1 MLELWGA
8 CRGQAGLP
16 EKSPELFDLCLI
28 KMKTAIDLEAITIDG
43 GKLRAAREARNLSIA
58 EFAAL
63 VTLSREQVKAI
74 EDGGHRPFYTP
85 AHKLLAVRKYAN
97 AVEIAYE
104 AVVTGPGADQ
114 TMPAPDDAP
123 PSMHTPQESI
133 EPADLRIAAVERN
146 AEIRRLALIGAI
158 AVTILLAIYAKVR
171 GSKSEISEQ
180 AAEPAYATATEADK
194 AEVATPSKSLQP
206 TTKTS
211 APETTEAAKVAE
223 PASQCPVK
231 TAASE
236 ASAWSPAYQYRADL
250 RLFVISAREG
260 SVCVTDATGK
270 ETLLQLKPMTW
281 QILAGKPPY
290 DVRST
295 QLAEHKLYLQG
306 QLVKVPANVNRMRL
320 IPTQALPPAPAAKP
334 APSEAPSE
342 TPSAAPTPA
351 ASASPDA

>member
-1 MLELWGA
+1 
-8 CRGQAGLP
+8 
-16 EKSPELFDLCLI
+16 
-28 KMKTAIDLEAITIDG
+28 MKTAIDLDAITIDG
-43 GKLRAAREARNLSIA
+43 SKLREAREARNLSIA
-58 EFAAL
+58 ELAAL

-97 AVEIAYE
+97 ALEIAYE
-104 AVVTGPGADQ
+104 EVVMGPGADQ

-123 PSMHTPQESI
+123 ASMHTPHEAI

-146 AEIRRLALIGAI
+146 AEIRRLALVGAI

-171 GSKSEISEQ
+171 GSKSEISEE
-180 AAEPAYATATEADK
+180 AADPAYATVTEADK
-194 AEVATPSKSLQP
+194 VEVAAPAKPQQP
-206 TTKTS
+206 ATKTS
-211 APETTEAAKVAE
+211 APETTETAKVAE

-236 ASAWSPAYQYRADL
+236 ASVWSPAYQYRADL

-306 QLVKVPANVNRMRL
+306 QLVKVPANANTMRL
-320 IPTQALPPAPAAKP
+320 IPTQALPPAPAAAP
-334 APSEAPSE
+334 APSEAPS
-342 TPSAAPTPA
+342 ATPA
-351 ASASPDA
+351 PAATASPDA

>member
-1 MLELWGA
+1 
-8 CRGQAGLP
+8 
-16 EKSPELFDLCLI
+16 
-28 KMKTAIDLEAITIDG
+28 MKTAIDLEAITIDG
-43 GKLRAAREARNLSIA
+43 GKLREAREARNLSVA
-58 EFAAL
+58 ELAAL

-74 EDGGHRPFYTP
+74 EEGGHRPFYAP

-97 AVEIAYE
+97 ALEIAYE
-104 AVVTGPGADQ
+104 DVVMGPGADQ

-123 PSMHTPQESI
+123 PSMHTPHEAI

-171 GSKSEISEQ
+171 GSKSEISEE
-180 AAEPAYATATEADK
+180 AADPAYATVAEADK
-194 AEVATPSKSLQP
+194 AEVAAPSKPQQP
-206 TTKTS
+206 ATKTS
-211 APETTEAAKVAE
+211 APETTETKVAE

-236 ASAWSPAYQYRADL
+236 ASVWSPAYQYRADL

-260 SVCVTDATGK
+260 SLCVTDATGK

-306 QLVKVPANVNRMRL
+306 QLVKVPANANRMRL
-320 IPTQALPPAPAAKP
+320 IPTQALPPAPAAAP
-334 APSEAPSE
+334 APSES
-342 TPSAAPTPA
+342 PSATPA
-351 ASASPDA
+351 PAATASPDA

>member
-194 AEVATPSKSLQP
+194 AEVATPSKVLRP
-206 TTKTS
+206 TTK
-211 APETTEAAKVAE
+211 
-223 PASQCPVK
+223 PAHPKRPKQP
-231 TAASE
+231 
-236 ASAWSPAYQYRADL
+236 
-250 RLFVISAREG
+250 
-260 SVCVTDATGK
+260 
-270 ETLLQLKPMTW
+270 
-281 QILAGKPPY
+281 
-290 DVRST
+290 
-295 QLAEHKLYLQG
+295 KLPSL
-306 QLVKVPANVNRMRL
+306 PAN
-320 IPTQALPPAPAAKP
+320 AP
-334 APSEAPSE
+334 
-342 TPSAAPTPA
+342 
-351 ASASPDA
+351 